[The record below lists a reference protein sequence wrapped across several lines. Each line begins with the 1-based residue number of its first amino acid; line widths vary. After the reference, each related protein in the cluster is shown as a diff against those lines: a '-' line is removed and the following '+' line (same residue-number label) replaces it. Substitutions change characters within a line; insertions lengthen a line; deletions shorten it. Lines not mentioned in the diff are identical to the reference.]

1 MRFGHIADLHLGY
14 NQYNLE
20 ARAQDIARA
29 FWTACSEAV
38 KSKCSLMLI
47 AGDLF
52 HKRTTN
58 SKTFLQ
64 AIGALSIVRKAGIL
78 TIIVPGNHDG
88 PWRSGER
95 TWLSVLD
102 SLGYFTLLDVS
113 IQSGQLNLEKAIYET
128 EEIRVVGIPYL
139 GAALPRII
147 PQIVE
152 QLSQLPRKYTVLM
165 LHAGLEGEVPGF
177 RAVLTK
183 EDLEPLRPYV
193 DYVAMGH
200 IHKPFEHDNRI
211 FNPGSLEAL
220 AADETEYEGGWYLV
234 DVDGKQHTAK
244 HILYEERR
252 PFRRLRLDVS
262 KYQNAEQLRKAAA
275 ILGKQQEDLSGRGA
289 MLELSLLG
297 KLQFVRVALDI
308 PSLAN
313 VLADDLEPLKMWIR
327 DRTDLEQIEIAAE
340 EGLSRSQMEEQILG
354 QLIGHDAH
362 YVEQGPELSQLAA
375 ELKAA
380 VLAGEDGEDV
390 WNMAINY
397 NITDRKSR

>member
-1 MRFGHIADLHLGY
+1 MRFGHMADPHLGY

-20 ARAQDIARA
+20 ARAKDIARA
-29 FWTACSEAV
+29 FWTICNEAV
-38 KSKCSLMLI
+38 KAQCDLLLI
-47 AGDLF
+47 SGDLF
-52 HKRTTN
+52 HKRTTD

-64 AIGALSIVRKAGIL
+64 AIGALSVVRKAGIL

-102 SLGYFTLLDVS
+102 NLGYSLLLDVS
-113 IQSGQLNLEKAIYET
+113 IQNGQLDLKKAIYET
-128 EEIRVVGIPYL
+128 EGIRVVGIPHL
-139 GAALPRII
+139 GAALPRLI

-165 LHAGLEGEVPGF
+165 LHAGLEGEIPGF
-177 RAVLTK
+177 RAALTL
-183 EDLEPLRPYV
+183 EDLKLLRPYV

-200 IHKPFEHDNRI
+200 IHKPFEHDNWI

-234 DVDGKQHTAK
+234 DVDGKQHTAR
-244 HILYEERR
+244 HVPYEERR
-252 PFRRLRLDVS
+252 PLRRLRLDVS
-262 KYQNAEQLRKAAA
+262 EYQNAEQLREAAA
-275 ILGKQQEDLSGRGA
+275 ILGKQQEDLSGKGA

-297 KLQFVRVALDI
+297 KLRFARVALDI
-308 PSLAN
+308 PSLADTL
-313 VLADDLEPLKMWIR
+313 VGDLEALKVWIR

-340 EGLSRSQMEEQILG
+340 EDLSRSQMEEQILN
-354 QLIGHDAH
+354 QLIKQDAR
-362 YVEQGPELSQLAA
+362 YVEQKSELAQLAMGV
-375 ELKAA
+375 KVA

-390 WNMAINY
+390 WNRIMMQ
-397 NITDRKSR
+397 DVKRDKS